1 MKQDNYF
8 IGKKCRAMS
17 GYRSAYPDP
26 LKLRSGEVVTIGEKR
41 SEWNGWLWCKDENGK
56 TGWVPENYIK
66 RKGDMG
72 KLLVN
77 YDATELTVEKG
88 EELEIIKE
96 ESGWLWCKNK
106 NGNLGWIPKEKVN
119 IR

>member
-1 MKQDNYF
+1 MRKDNCLT
-8 IGKKCRAMS
+8 GKKCRAIS
-17 GYRSAYPDP
+17 DYRSAYPDP
-26 LKLRSGEVVTIGEKR
+26 LKLKSGEVVTIEEKE
-41 SEWNGWLWCKDENGK
+41 SEWKGWLWCKDENGK
-56 TGWVPENYIK
+56 VGWIPENYIK

-77 YDATELTVEKG
+77 YDATELNVEKG

-96 ESGWLWCKNK
+96 ESVWLWCKNQ
-106 NGNLGWIPKEKVN
+106 NGNFGWIPKEKMN